1 MKTLKQFADQFN
13 KHKDRPRELK
23 ECLGEQTVAWAEV
36 VDMLLPIRR
45 KRMDFFIENK
55 KIYAEKPLSDKTVE
69 AMWLAKGDGV
79 LEERLEAYK
88 KCLTTIMSNTKAA
101 MRDNE
106 IQARNLH

>member
-13 KHKDRPRELK
+13 KHKDHPRELK

-79 LEERLEAYK
+79 LERRMEMYK
-88 KCLTTIMSNTKAA
+88 KALEKMMSNIKAIIREKE
-101 MRDNE
+101 M
-106 IQARNLH
+106 QARNLH